1 MILSA
6 MPITESIRRVRLKD
20 KVALIVGGAGETA
33 QDGAEQLV
41 EFTAFDLRDKL
52 QPIGRLEIL
61 NAVIA
66 KVQEYYK
73 AFPAQDEAIDVLRRR
88 SAP

>member
-1 MILSA
+1 MA
-6 MPITESIRRVRLKD
+6 V
-20 KVALIVGGAGETA
+20 
-33 QDGAEQLV
+33 
-41 EFTAFDLRDKL
+41 DLRDKL

-88 SAP
+88 SAALVNQAEVLLVQGKKRPSGIIHNLDPKDPEVIYYYSE

>member
-1 MILSA
+1 MA
-6 MPITESIRRVRLKD
+6 V
-20 KVALIVGGAGETA
+20 
-33 QDGAEQLV
+33 
-41 EFTAFDLRDKL
+41 DLRDKL

-88 SAP
+88 SAALVNQAEVLLVQG